1 MNSGLSPV
9 ALGSEGDIFWGQ
21 YQSCSLVLM
30 WQIAKSWGFEV
41 VIFSVGFWL
50 HGDFVCFT
58 HENNAIT
65 SAFIIQSFRFR
76 LLLQRRNKLPFEPAG
91 GWHMWLEFFLS
102 QAISFPRPQEVEPD
116 KWGSPQDRVGQW
128 VESWHAPSR
137 GMIPCCFFFH
147 AQVWRLQYIGQWW
160 VMMLL
165 YASITPTKIRFTSFY
180 IYVFGPFK
188 NRALVKLE
196 APGNVACPWAAER
209 PCPVLWCRGAG
220 WMGYGQITWREWG
233 L

>member
-137 GMIPCCFFFH
+137 GMIPCCFFFPRPSLE
-147 AQVWRLQYIGQWW
+147 VTVYRT
-160 VMMLL
+160 MMGND
-165 YASITPTKIRFTSFY
+165 ASICFY
-180 IYVFGPFK
+180 NPYK
-188 NRALVKLE
+188 NRIYIILHLCFWPLQK
-196 APGNVACPWAAER
+196 
-209 PCPVLWCRGAG
+209 
-220 WMGYGQITWREWG
+220 
-233 L
+233 